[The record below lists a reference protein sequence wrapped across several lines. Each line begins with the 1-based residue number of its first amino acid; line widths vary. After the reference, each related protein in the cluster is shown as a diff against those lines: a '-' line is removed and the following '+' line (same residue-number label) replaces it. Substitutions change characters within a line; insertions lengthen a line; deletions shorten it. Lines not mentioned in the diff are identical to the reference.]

1 MSRAADALDGAL
13 GAWLARQAAA
23 EERLTSFAFREGEP
37 APELAPPTS
46 HDAMRRW
53 ILRTISEP
61 EVAGLLRLLGPD
73 GRPLAELAT
82 LGVLGLRPHDRVA
95 LAARIGVLAA
105 AGLVARDL
113 ERDRVVATPLGLA
126 ALEAAAGTGSEPGVA
141 AAGARP

>member
-1 MSRAADALDGAL
+1 MSREAEALDGAL

-37 APELAPPTS
+37 APGLPPPTS
-46 HDAMRRW
+46 QDAIRDW
-53 ILRTISEP
+53 ILRTVDEP
-61 EVAGLLRLLGPD
+61 DVAHLLGVLGPD
-73 GRPLAELAT
+73 GRQIDELVT
-82 LGVLGLRPHDRVA
+82 LGVLGIRPHDRVA

-126 ALEAAAGTGSEPGVA
+126 ALDAVVGAGRDSGVA
-141 AAGARP
+141 PAGGRA